1 MMNSKTVMTACS
13 IILGATGI
21 MLTFAPDMALLY
33 LKMEKDSASM
43 LLVQVIGGLYFGYS
57 MLNWMTKGN
66 LMGGIYNRPIAI
78 GNFTHFLVAGLAI
91 VKSLRSNPELPKT
104 LWVVG
109 TIYMIFGL
117 LFAAILFRHPISST
131 IDKQNEL

>member
-1 MMNSKTVMTACS
+1 
-13 IILGATGI
+13 
-21 MLTFAPDMALLY
+21 
-33 LKMEKDSASM
+33 M

-66 LMGGIYNRPIAI
+66 LIGGIYNRPIAI

-91 VKSLRSNPELPKT
+91 VKSLLSNPEQPKA

-109 TIYMIFGL
+109 TIYVIFGL
-117 LFAAILFRHPISST
+117 LFAVILFRHPISST
-131 IDKQNEL
+131 IDNRNKL